1 MGHRGAISNYI
12 EVTGVNQD
20 WSVDIYDYHK
30 LSALSL
36 SLTEISLH
44 GHG

>member
-1 MGHRGAISNYI
+1 MGDRGAISNYI

-20 WSVDIYDYHK
+20 WSVGTYDYHK
-30 LSALSL
+30 LSALNL
-36 SLTEISLH
+36 PLTEISLP